1 MAAIVAEFSNPPL
14 DHRISIDEPHVRRQL
29 RQTSA
34 IWLQKMF
41 DEIGKVASFINK
53 LEAIM
58 VKFENVPRLGTFR
71 WDEDT

>member
-1 MAAIVAEFSNPPL
+1 
-14 DHRISIDEPHVRRQL
+14 
-29 RQTSA
+29 
-34 IWLQKMF
+34 MF

-71 WDEDT
+71 WDKNVVPRLGRFANYQCRVDPVWQHFVSFFII